1 MAESY
6 PFSSELL
13 PYGPSIAI
21 CSSLRHS
28 SPCLIRFAPL
38 RIHGFK
44 SDICMVCLG
53 QNGHFRGKVSKYAA
67 VWQCPALPHQIG
79 ALRPKAPQYA
89 AARQHSSAYLATFA
103 PLRMHRLNRTFAWC
117 ASVKTAIS
125 EGRCGNM
132 QQYGSVLPFLTRF
145 APSGPQHRN
154 MQQHGSILAPI
165 LPHSR
170 PCGCIA

>member
-28 SPCLIRFAPL
+28 SAYLIRFAPL
-38 RIHGFK
+38 RTHGFK

-53 QNGHFRGKVSKYAA
+53 QNGHFRRKVSKYAA
-67 VWQCPALPHQIG
+67 LWQCPALPHQIG
-79 ALRPKAPQYA
+79 AFRPKAPQYA

-117 ASVKTAIS
+117 ASVKTAMS
-125 EGRCGNM
+125 EEGVEICSSMAVSCPSSPDSRP
-132 QQYGSVLPFLTRF
+132 Q
-145 APSGPQHRN
+145 APSIAICSSTAAFWRLSCHIR
-154 MQQHGSILAPI
+154 AP
-165 LPHSR
+165 
-170 PCGCIA
+170 ADA